1 MRQISALICLTGT
14 IAVVLVARASG
25 ADEDASYLDI
35 LARVNIFRA
44 ADKIGSPISRQGD
57 VATDRLSDKGSAE
70 EPAAVPSPTE
80 LQASRQARFT
90 EWVRYEDEFV
100 SFSFQRMCGS
110 ALEIKSPGDPIPIFG
125 SPVSSSENEFF
136 RCYRLTFNG
145 ATYCLLLL
153 DRTNDFDDGVCF
165 CGHVAAERYLE
176 HHGSLYRFSL
186 FGNGLVKK
194 IQMLGDGLRL
204 VLFEWTH
211 MPISQQVYAQ
221 IALSVRF
228 RQPPRN
234 LQALTDRIQ
243 QVYGKARIS
252 RERHEPLRSAGTAW
266 TADKR
271 GTRSS
276 AVRVSASA

>member
-1 MRQISALICLTGT
+1 MQQTCTRICLTGT
-14 IAVVLVARASG
+14 IAILLVGRTSSAG
-25 ADEDASYLDI
+25 EDPNYLDI

-44 ADKIGSPISRQGD
+44 ADTAGLPATGSGS
-57 VATDRLSDKGSAE
+57 AAADRSSDKGSADAS
-70 EPAAVPSPTE
+70 AAVPPAAGSDSST
-80 LQASRQARFT
+80 QAQFA

-100 SFSFQRMCGS
+100 SFSYPKDVRVS
-110 ALEIKSPGDPIPIFG
+110 LEIKSPGDPIPILG
-125 SPVSSSENEFF
+125 SPVSSSENSFF
-136 RCYRLTFNG
+136 RCYRLTFKG

-165 CGHVAAERYLE
+165 CGHVAYEKYLE

-186 FGNGLVKK
+186 FDNGVFKK

-228 RQPPRN
+228 RQPPR
-234 LQALTDRIQ
+234 
-243 QVYGKARIS
+243 
-252 RERHEPLRSAGTAW
+252 RST
-266 TADKR
+266 
-271 GTRSS
+271 SS
-276 AVRVSASA
+276 D